1 MSIFDWFA
9 RLFTFGKGI
18 LSLCICVVFCAVLIS
33 LKPPERQTFHD
44 VMISTFLYPA
54 QAILSRLNRTIFIF
68 KENEELKRENTA
80 LRLEN
85 DYLMQAVKQVPR
97 AKEMESF
104 AAASGL
110 NLKMAQ
116 ISAEDPGRYSNNW
129 VINLGRE
136 DSVDVNMPVMTS
148 KGVVG
153 RTAKCY
159 HSHCLVQGLADPNC
173 KVSVLCNRSRVNGIL
188 EAWPGGRLMA
198 RFPVDADLT
207 PGDTLVTSGMG
218 GVFPKGLA
226 VGTVVGD
233 RKESGEVGDILR
245 GVEVKPFQ
253 NPFLVEEVFVLLHR
267 DTWIAGGHLV
277 AEPAEAGAGK

>member
-1 MSIFDWFA
+1 
-9 RLFTFGKGI
+9 
-18 LSLCICVVFCAVLIS
+18 VFSAVLIS
-33 LKPPERQTFHD
+33 MKPPERQTFHD

-54 QAILSRLNRTIFIF
+54 QAILSRLNRTVFIF

-97 AKEMESF
+97 AREMESF

-159 HSHCLVQGLADPNC
+159 RSHCLVQGLADPNC
-173 KVSVLCNRSRVNGIL
+173 KVSILCNRSRVNGIL
-188 EAWPGGRLMA
+188 EAWPGGRLVA
-198 RFPVDADLT
+198 RFPADADLS
-207 PGDTLVTSGMG
+207 PGDTVVTSGMG

-226 VGTVVGD
+226 VGTVTGEQ
-233 RKESGEVGDILR
+233 KEGGEVGDILR

-253 NPFLVEEVFVLLHR
+253 NPFLVEEVFVLLR
-267 DTWIAGGHLV
+267 KDSWV
-277 AEPAEAGAGK
+277 AGAEK